1 MVMFASSAVICG
13 LHTTSRT
20 TSRKRSSN
28 HPGQVP
34 GNQPRYSPA
43 NSESGLFAVVK
54 NTNISLISAKRSRCA
69 LDIACACDSRP
80 RARTRRYFPSL
91 CSGKRRQGRPKQVK
105 RYGHIVTRCAIVAIA
120 ISGGLSADTTQ
131 NSYQLPS
138 DAQVIGYLLQSV
150 TWYRHLYTERQ
161 VASDPGDLVFLNDNQ
176 ALESEIVKLSFE
188 FAKADAAL
196 AKTATSPHDALA
208 TLAAPASADLAHFIE
223 LKNRNDQL
231 TQQTSEDIGKLNE
244 NIASAR
250 RVDRQKLNAAL
261 DDAQS
266 RLELLQ
272 AVSQAVNDLIQ
283 FVQTARTAKANTSTL
298 DLTIDDLAQSIPELS
313 SPATPLSK
321 LPVQD
326 ADSRTSNS
334 WRETVLLGLASE
346 VSALNRKL
354 RVVDEKIRLTD
365 NFLLSAKNIR
375 TPMSGFITRVLQR
388 AVTSNL
394 QTSDLL
400 LLREEKSQLDALTLE
415 LKAFSPAILALD
427 KQKALLEEYESHL
440 QPWRTAVASQYR
452 QAWKKLVVRL
462 LIVALIVGLLFG
474 MGEISRRLAL
484 RRIQDPNRR
493 RVISMVHR
501 FLTLFAIAVVALF
514 TVASDLS
521 SLATYFGLLTAGM
534 AVALQNV
541 ILASLGYLVLMGKR
555 GIRIGDRI
563 QVSGITGDVINMGL
577 LQFQLR
583 EFDVEEARFTGHVAT
598 FSNSLVFVSPAT
610 GLLKF
615 NSAAGKAAEAA
626 SNDNGTQ
633 RDPRST
639 GPVLEARGK
648 D

>member
-1 MVMFASSAVICG
+1 MKDHIREIVRKASSVNKAARADG
-13 LHTTSRT
+13 TFGSRHQRVSFT
-20 TSRKRSSN
+20 
-28 HPGQVP
+28 
-34 GNQPRYSPA
+34 
-43 NSESGLFAVVK
+43 
-54 NTNISLISAKRSRCA
+54 C
-69 LDIACACDSRP
+69 
-80 RARTRRYFPSL
+80 
-91 CSGKRRQGRPKQVK
+91 
-105 RYGHIVTRCAIVAIA
+105 CAIFAIA

-131 NSYQLPS
+131 GSYQPPS
-138 DAQVIGYLLQSV
+138 NTQVIGYLLQSV
-150 TWYRHLYTERQ
+150 NWYRHVYTERQ

-176 ALESEIVKLSFE
+176 AIESQIVELSFE
-188 FAKADAAL
+188 FAKADVAL
-196 AKTATSPHDALA
+196 AKTATSPHDAPA
-208 TLAAPASADLAHFIE
+208 TVAGPASADLAHFTE
-223 LKNRNDQL
+223 LKNRNDQV

-244 NIASAR
+244 KIASAR
-250 RVDRQKLNAAL
+250 KADRKKLKAAL
-261 DDAQS
+261 DDAKS

-283 FVQTARTAKANTSTL
+283 FVQTARTAQANTATL

-321 LPVQD
+321 LPVQN

-334 WRETVLLGLASE
+334 WRETGLLGLASE

-365 NFLLSAKNIR
+365 NLSLSVKDIR
-375 TPMSGFITRVLQR
+375 TPMSGFVTRVLQR
-388 AVTSNL
+388 AATSNL
-394 QTSDLL
+394 QTSNLS
-400 LLREEKSQLDALTLE
+400 LLREQKSQLDALTFE
-415 LKAFSPAILALD
+415 LKAFSPAIVALD

-440 QPWRTAVASQYR
+440 LPWRTTVASQYR

-462 LIVALIVGLLFG
+462 LIVVLIVGLLFG

-484 RRIQDPNRR
+484 GRIQDPNRR

-501 FLTLFAIAVVALF
+501 LLTLFAIAVVALF
-514 TVASDLS
+514 SVASDLS

-563 QVSGITGDVINMGL
+563 QVSGITGDVINMGM

-583 EFDVEEARFTGHVAT
+583 EFDVGEGRFTGHVAT
-598 FSNSLVFVSPAT
+598 FSNSLVFVSPAI

-615 NSAAGKAAEAA
+615 NSAPGTAAKAAAD
-626 SNDNGTQ
+626 DNGTQ
-633 RDPRST
+633 PDAEEHWT
-639 GPVLEARGK
+639 GAGGQR
-648 D
+648 

>member
-1 MVMFASSAVICG
+1 
-13 LHTTSRT
+13 
-20 TSRKRSSN
+20 
-28 HPGQVP
+28 
-34 GNQPRYSPA
+34 
-43 NSESGLFAVVK
+43 
-54 NTNISLISAKRSRCA
+54 
-69 LDIACACDSRP
+69 
-80 RARTRRYFPSL
+80 
-91 CSGKRRQGRPKQVK
+91 
-105 RYGHIVTRCAIVAIA
+105 
-120 ISGGLSADTTQ
+120 
-131 NSYQLPS
+131 
-138 DAQVIGYLLQSV
+138 V

-196 AKTATSPHDALA
+196 AKTATSPHDAPA

-250 RVDRQKLNAAL
+250 RADRKKLEAAL
-261 DDAQS
+261 DDTQS

-272 AVSQAVNDLIQ
+272 AVSQAVNDLVQ
-283 FVQTARTAKANTSTL
+283 FVQTARTAQANTATL
-298 DLTIDDLAQSIPELS
+298 DLTIDDLAQSTPELS

-321 LPVQD
+321 LPGQD
-326 ADSRTSNS
+326 SDSRTSNS
-334 WRETVLLGLASE
+334 RRETGLLGLASE

-400 LLREEKSQLDALTLE
+400 LLREEKSQLDAITLE

-440 QPWRTAVASQYR
+440 LPWRTAVAKQYR
-452 QAWKKLVVRL
+452 QAWNKLVVRL
-462 LIVALIVGLLFG
+462 LIVVLIVGLLFG
-474 MGEISRRLAL
+474 MGEVSRRLAL
-484 RRIQDPNRR
+484 GRIQDPNRR
-493 RVISMVHR
+493 RVTSMVHR
-501 FLTLFAIAVVALF
+501 FLTMFAIAVVALF
-514 TVASDLS
+514 SVASDLS
-521 SLATYFGLLTAGM
+521 SLATYFGLLSAGLLL
-534 AVALQNV
+534 ALQNV
-541 ILASLGYLVLMGKR
+541 ILASLGSLVLLGKR
-555 GIRIGDRI
+555 GIRVGDRV

-583 EFDVEEARFTGHVAT
+583 EFDVEEGRFTGHVAT
-598 FSNSLVFVSPAT
+598 FSNSLVFVSPAI

-615 NSAAGKAAEAA
+615 NSDPEKAAKAA
-626 SNDNGTQ
+626 ANNNGIQ
-633 RDPRST
+633 RDAGEHRS
-639 GPVLEARGK
+639 GMG
-648 D
+648 DQM

>member
-1 MVMFASSAVICG
+1 M
-13 LHTTSRT
+13 
-20 TSRKRSSN
+20 
-28 HPGQVP
+28 
-34 GNQPRYSPA
+34 
-43 NSESGLFAVVK
+43 
-54 NTNISLISAKRSRCA
+54 
-69 LDIACACDSRP
+69 
-80 RARTRRYFPSL
+80 
-91 CSGKRRQGRPKQVK
+91 K
-105 RYGHIVTRCAIVAIA
+105 RYGHIVTCCAIFAIA

-176 ALESEIVKLSFE
+176 ALESQIVKLSFE

-196 AKTATSPHDALA
+196 AKTATSPHDAPA
-208 TLAAPASADLAHFIE
+208 RLAAPASADLAHFIE

-244 NIASAR
+244 KIASAR
-250 RVDRQKLNAAL
+250 KDDKKLKAAL
-261 DDAQS
+261 EDTQS

-272 AVSQAVNDLIQ
+272 AVSQAVNDLVQ
-283 FVQTARTAKANTSTL
+283 FVQTARTAQANTATL

-321 LPVQD
+321 LPAQD
-326 ADSRTSNS
+326 SDSRTSNS
-334 WRETVLLGLASE
+334 WRETGILGLASE

-365 NFLLSAKNIR
+365 NFSLSVKNMR
-375 TPMSGFITRVLQR
+375 TPMSDFITRVLQR

-394 QTSDLL
+394 QTSNLSLL
-400 LLREEKSQLDALTLE
+400 SEQKSRLDALTVE

-440 QPWRTAVASQYR
+440 LPWRTAVAKQYR

-462 LIVALIVGLLFG
+462 LIVVLIVGLLFG
-474 MGEISRRLAL
+474 TGEISRRLAL
-484 RRIQDPNRR
+484 GRIQDPNRQ

-501 FLTLFAIAVVALF
+501 LLTMFAIAVVALF
-514 TVASDLS
+514 SVASDLS
-521 SLATYFGLLTAGM
+521 SLATYFGLLSAGLLL
-534 AVALQNV
+534 ALQNV
-541 ILASLGYLVLMGKR
+541 ILASLGSLVLLGKR
-555 GIRIGDRI
+555 GIRVGDRV

-583 EFDVEEARFTGHVAT
+583 EFDLAEGRYTGHVAT
-598 FSNSLVFVSPAT
+598 FSNSLVFVSPAI

-615 NSAAGKAAEAA
+615 NSALGKAAKAA
-626 SNDNGTQ
+626 ADNQGTS
-633 RDPRST
+633 RMRRST
-639 GPVLEARGK
+639 GAVPEARGK
-648 D
+648 H

>member
-1 MVMFASSAVICG
+1 M
-13 LHTTSRT
+13 
-20 TSRKRSSN
+20 
-28 HPGQVP
+28 
-34 GNQPRYSPA
+34 
-43 NSESGLFAVVK
+43 
-54 NTNISLISAKRSRCA
+54 
-69 LDIACACDSRP
+69 
-80 RARTRRYFPSL
+80 
-91 CSGKRRQGRPKQVK
+91 
-105 RYGHIVTRCAIVAIA
+105 
-120 ISGGLSADTTQ
+120 
-131 NSYQLPS
+131 
-138 DAQVIGYLLQSV
+138 QSM

-176 ALESEIVKLSFE
+176 ALESQIVELSFE

-196 AKTATSPHDALA
+196 AKTATSPHDAQA

-231 TQQTSEDIGKLNE
+231 TQQTSEDIGRLNE
-244 NIASAR
+244 KIASAR
-250 RVDRQKLNAAL
+250 KDDRKKLKAAL

-272 AVSQAVNDLIQ
+272 AVSQAVNDLVQ
-283 FVQTARTAKANTSTL
+283 FVQTAETAQANTATL

-321 LPVQD
+321 MPAQD
-326 ADSRTSNS
+326 SDSRTSIS
-334 WRETVLLGLASE
+334 WRGIGILGLASE

-365 NFLLSAKNIR
+365 KLLLSAKNIR

-388 AVTSNL
+388 AVTSDL
-394 QTSDLL
+394 QTSNPL
-400 LLREEKSQLDALTLE
+400 LLREQKSQLDALTFE
-415 LKAFSPAILALD
+415 LKGFSPAILALD

-440 QPWRTAVASQYR
+440 LPWRTAVASQNR
-452 QAWKKLVVRL
+452 QAWRKLVVRL

-484 RRIQDPNRR
+484 GRIQDPNRR

-501 FLTLFAIAVVALF
+501 LLTLFAIAVVTLF
-514 TVASDLS
+514 SVASDLS
-521 SLATYFGLLTAGM
+521 SLATYFGLLTAGI

-563 QVSGITGDVINMGL
+563 QVSGIAGDVINMGM

-583 EFDVEEARFTGHVAT
+583 EFDVLKQCFTGHVAT
-598 FSNSLVFVSPAT
+598 FSNSLVFVSPAI

-615 NSAAGKAAEAA
+615 SSASGNAAAA
-626 SNDNGTQ
+626 AANNHGTQ
-633 RDPRST
+633 PDA
-639 GPVLEARGK
+639 EEHWRGAGGQR
-648 D
+648 

>member
-105 RYGHIVTRCAIVAIA
+105 RYGHIVTCCAIVAIA

-131 NSYQLPS
+131 TSYQLPS

-150 TWYRHLYTERQ
+150 TWYRHLYTEQQ

-176 ALESEIVKLSFE
+176 ALESQIVKLSFE
-188 FAKADAAL
+188 FAKADSAL

-208 TLAAPASADLAHFIE
+208 RLAAPASADLAHFIE
-223 LKNRNDQL
+223 LNNRNDQL

-244 NIASAR
+244 KIASAR
-250 RVDRQKLNAAL
+250 KDDKKLKAAL
-261 DDAQS
+261 DDTRS

-272 AVSQAVNDLIQ
+272 AVSQAVNDLIL
-283 FVQTARTAKANTSTL
+283 FVQTAETAQANAATL

-321 LPVQD
+321 LPAQD
-326 ADSRTSNS
+326 SDSRTSNS
-334 WRETVLLGLASE
+334 WRETGLLGLGSE
-346 VSALNRKL
+346 VSALSRKL

-365 NFLLSAKNIR
+365 NFLLSVKDIR

-388 AVTSNL
+388 AATNNL
-394 QTSDLL
+394 QTSNLS
-400 LLREEKSQLDALTLE
+400 LLREQKSQIDALTLE
-415 LKAFSPAILALD
+415 LKAFSPAIVALD

-440 QPWRTAVASQYR
+440 LPWRTAVASQYR

-474 MGEISRRLAL
+474 MGEISRRVAL
-484 RRIQDPNRR
+484 GRIQDPNRR
-493 RVISMVHR
+493 RIISMVHR
-501 FLTLFAIAVVALF
+501 LLTLFAIAVVTLVS
-514 TVASDLS
+514 VASDLS
-521 SLATYFGLLTAGM
+521 SLATYFGLLSAGLLL
-534 AVALQNV
+534 ALQNV
-541 ILASLGYLVLMGKR
+541 ILASLGSLVLLGKR
-555 GIRIGDRI
+555 GIRVGDRV

-583 EFDVEEARFTGHVAT
+583 EFDVEEGLFTGHVAT
-598 FSNSLVFVSPAT
+598 FSNSLVFVTPAT

-615 NSAAGKAAEAA
+615 NSDPEKAAKAA
-626 SNDNGTQ
+626 ANNNGIQ
-633 RDPRST
+633 RDAGEHRS
-639 GPVLEARGK
+639 GMG
-648 D
+648 DQM